1 MPKIHPKTLLF
12 ETLFGRWRRS
22 RSGPLREG
30 YSILLAMPSD
40 MPFLLRFALEGLR
53 AMDTPNC
60 NQIVVVPDGFSD
72 LDGRAFR
79 AVIAGFDD
87 PRIELTRIRPG
98 VHFFIHR
105 VQKRRSHKTA
115 ANWSHWAQIVEGT
128 ACASSEYAF
137 LHDADAFFVDADGL
151 ERSYVESRARGMF
164 TLGVQS
170 RLDAYFDEIGYTI
183 PGTWEM
189 MYSVPW
195 ARSRSPFLLK
205 GQRRDTP
212 KGSYVFD
219 TMLYPQYLDHP
230 TGKIGVMADPPRL
243 VHFHGAVTTYRVY
256 RDRAGESVVDTI
268 FRLLLLSILE
278 DLVPAPDGS
287 RILPPPDELA
297 RGLADPSAPVTY
309 GGEVPSQEYPG
320 FRRQVEDLCQAPTFQ
335 GERAERVRAHL
346 RPFDEHFAGWKDV
359 PVPVEDTRLLK
370 PEEARTHGLG

>member
-1 MPKIHPKTLLF
+1 MPKIQPKTLLF
-12 ETLFGRWRRS
+12 ETLFGRWRRA
-22 RSGPLREG
+22 RPLGAG

-53 AMDTPNC
+53 AMDTTHC
-60 NQIVVVPDGFSD
+60 NQIVVIPDGFSD
-72 LDGRAFR
+72 VAGRAFQE
-79 AVIAGFDD
+79 VIAAFDD
-87 PRIELTRIRPG
+87 PRIELTRIPPG

-128 ACASSEYAF
+128 SCSSRKYAF

-151 ERSYVESRARGMF
+151 ERSFAESRDRQML
-164 TLGVQS
+164 TLGVQY
-170 RLDAYFDEIGYTI
+170 RLDVFFKGIGYKI

-189 MYSVPW
+189 MFSVPW

-212 KGSYVFD
+212 GGSYVFD
-219 TMLYPQYLDHP
+219 TMLYPQYLDFP
-230 TGKIGVMADPPRL
+230 TGKIGAMADPPRL

-278 DLVPAPDGS
+278 DLVPAPDGT
-287 RILPPPDELA
+287 RILPPPAELA
-297 RGLADPSAPVTY
+297 RGLDDPTAAVTY
-309 GGEVPSQEYPG
+309 GGNIPAKEYPG

-335 GERAERVRAHL
+335 GVRAERVRAHL
-346 RPFDEHFAGWKDV
+346 RPFDEHFAGWEDV
-359 PVPVEDTRLLK
+359 PIPVEDTRELT
-370 PEEARTHGLG
+370 PEDARQHGLG